1 MWDLVREDS
10 DILRRAMER
19 LPRGALLLIAGGP
32 PCAQLTKAGA
42 EQGRVGLAGQQSVL
56 FYAMPA
62 IAYRASQI
70 RPDLLVHVVIE
81 SAANAQER
89 HQVAMAQA
97 MALPSYQEAVMELDA
112 AAWCAFPRK
121 RILMSTLPKG
131 EGRWR
136 PDRRPEPWEQ
146 GWAPRHPDEMPTMLR
161 ARNRDGQE
169 PLRTSTY
176 QYAPSR
182 LVYSTAEPWKSTPDA
197 CLADEVRRRMP
208 EHVRDSWDG
217 LARGRTSGQAEER
230 AMPAALWLAA
240 NGRRIGA
247 RAPSAI
253 ERSRAMGL
261 GPYLHA
267 LGLSERMLYD
277 GQGNASD
284 YAAIQVRVAGA
295 IGAWVRGGHLE
306 QPRYHDWVELRRQ
319 YHDLRDA
326 VRSEGLPAV
335 EEPLPADLVRQARPP
350 PPTPYM
356 ASGDTET
363 MPDDT
368 LQEAANQIAA
378 EDGRMAS

>member
-1 MWDLVREDS
+1 
-10 DILRRAMER
+10 
-19 LPRGALLLIAGGP
+19 
-32 PCAQLTKAGA
+32 
-42 EQGRVGLAGQQSVL
+42 
-56 FYAMPA
+56 
-62 IAYRASQI
+62 
-70 RPDLLVHVVIE
+70 
-81 SAANAQER
+81 
-89 HQVAMAQA
+89 
-97 MALPSYQEAVMELDA
+97 
-112 AAWCAFPRK
+112 
-121 RILMSTLPKG
+121 
-131 EGRWR
+131 
-136 PDRRPEPWEQ
+136 
-146 GWAPRHPDEMPTMLR
+146 
-161 ARNRDGQE
+161 
-169 PLRTSTY
+169 
-176 QYAPSR
+176 
-182 LVYSTAEPWKSTPDA
+182 
-197 CLADEVRRRMP
+197 
-208 EHVRDSWDG
+208 
-217 LARGRTSGQAEER
+217 
-230 AMPAALWLAA
+230 MPAALWLAA